1 MNESV
6 CERLPFY
13 TTPALKFPVLKLIGM
28 QQLDKHK
35 CRKSKTKESRGV
47 VSGMP
52 LNTIVSY
59 FWSQKVLQLNC

>member
-1 MNESV
+1 MNG
-6 CERLPFY
+6 CLFY
-13 TTPALKFPVLKLIGM
+13 TTPVLKFPVLKLIGM

-35 CRKSKTKESRGV
+35 CRKTKESRGV